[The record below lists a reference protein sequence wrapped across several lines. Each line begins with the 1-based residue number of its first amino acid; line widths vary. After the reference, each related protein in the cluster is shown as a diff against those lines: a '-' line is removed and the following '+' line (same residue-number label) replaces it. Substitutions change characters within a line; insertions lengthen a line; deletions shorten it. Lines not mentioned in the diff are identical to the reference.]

1 MKTEIKPQIQTEI
14 KPQIQ
19 TEIKPQMISS
29 ASNLKISAKRKKI
42 LKQIGSI
49 LNSQSKTIKID
60 NRILPLFRRPLVIA
74 NREEFKNND
83 DKIKQI
89 STLIIKENKLTS
101 LSSQEKNKQ
110 ISNLILGYF
119 LDYLILKN
127 LNLKKYFQQNNK
139 LALIIKKKSDKLST
153 EISNFIEQ
161 VNLLIFK
168 GKIYIKKK
176 EYPKD
181 LELKSITKKTSDTLF
196 TKKQKKLIKMFK
208 IICCTKRQKNY
219 NTVRDFNIPRKNRFK
234 KFFLYYK
241 ISAEE
246 IIKGKEKNKE
256 LIKFGNKIIHE
267 LDFHIYKT
275 NNLINKINNQNKV
288 LNFFKNINILSL
300 NLNINNN
307 NNNNIGFDS
316 KLETNISPSNLKLY
330 KNLLLNKMFNL
341 NLINKS
347 NLIQIEHT
355 IKSIFKNK
363 EFNINT
369 QGISENSNPISVVY
383 NNKKSE
389 PILHKYLQVM
399 SKYKLPNKK
408 IYIYYSNI
416 IGFKFNSETSK
427 LFKNIYKLLA
437 YSFKSMYVLIS
448 KPVFV
453 FTSNKIIIQ
462 LFYYLFIPNFYK
474 NKKFNK
480 KKFNKKLVS
489 SSSVKQQ
496 NLKNPNANPKSKS
509 KLRRKHVTSLE
520 QNKLR
525 INLSWIKRIYKKQI
539 RRFNSKFKKIN
550 IIKRQKLTKL
560 YIYKKNIT
568 KIFKNKFKI
577 LCNILSNL
585 FKKSVELNLI
595 RIHYPYND
603 SNILANLLAIFI
615 NRIKLRIIAKK
626 LFRKA
631 VIKKKYNYRS
641 TKTNKFNIIPSF
653 LSGINIKMAGRL
665 LYRRIVP
672 KKTVKIIRRGAVSRS
687 KINYLDVARFT
698 NKNKRGAYS
707 ITVSSGQN
715 LFI

>member
-1 MKTEIKPQIQTEI
+1 MKTEIQ
-14 KPQIQ
+14 
-19 TEIKPQMISS
+19 PQMISS
-29 ASNLKISAKRKKI
+29 TSNLNISDKRRKI
-42 LKQIGSI
+42 LRQIGSI
-49 LNSQSKTIKID
+49 LNSPSKTIKID
-60 NRILPLFRRPLVIA
+60 NRILPLFRRPLVIS
-74 NREEFKNND
+74 NREEYKNND

-101 LSSQEKNKQ
+101 LSSQEKNTK

-127 LNLKKYFQQNNK
+127 LNLKKYLEQNNK
-139 LALIIKKKSDKLST
+139 LALIITKKSDKLYN
-153 EISNFIEQ
+153 EISTFIEQ

-168 GKIYIKKK
+168 GKIFIKKK
-176 EYPKD
+176 TYKNAWK
-181 LELKSITKKTSDTLF
+181 ELKSITKKTSDTLF
-196 TKKQKKLIKMFK
+196 IKKQKKLIKMFK
-208 IICCTKRQKNY
+208 IICCTNRYKNY
-219 NTVRDFNIPRKNRFK
+219 QTVRDLNIPKKK
-234 KFFLYYK
+234 KFRKVFLYYK

-246 IIKGKEKNKE
+246 INKGKEKNKE

-275 NNLINKINNQNKV
+275 NILINKIKNQNKV
-288 LNFFKNINILSL
+288 LNFFKNINIFSL
-300 NLNINNN
+300 NNNNNN

-316 KLETNISPSNLKLY
+316 KLETNISPSILKLY

-383 NNKKSE
+383 KNKKSE

-399 SKYKLPNKK
+399 SKYNLPNNN
-408 IYIYYSNI
+408 IFIYYSNI

-437 YSFKSMYVLIS
+437 YSFKSMYILIS

-480 KKFNKKLVS
+480 KKLNKKNKKFSS

-496 NLKNPNANPKSKS
+496 DLKNKNAKPKI
-509 KLRRKHVTSLE
+509 RRKDVTSLE

-525 INLSWIKRIYKKQI
+525 INLSWIKRRYKKQI
-539 RRFNSKFKKIN
+539 RSFNRKFKKIN

-568 KIFKNKFKI
+568 KIFKNKLKI

-641 TKTNKFNIIPSF
+641 TKTNKLNIIPSF